1 MSDCL
6 TVFCLN
12 WTGDGCACQVFGIDP
27 VEVEHDPGCAC
38 RKCERVGRQDMRSLF
53 RATYGDDGS
62 VE

>member
-1 MSDCL
+1 MADCL

-38 RKCERVGRQDMRSLF
+38 RKCEATHAKGRLPTREGGPQ
-53 RATYGDDGS
+53 
-62 VE
+62 